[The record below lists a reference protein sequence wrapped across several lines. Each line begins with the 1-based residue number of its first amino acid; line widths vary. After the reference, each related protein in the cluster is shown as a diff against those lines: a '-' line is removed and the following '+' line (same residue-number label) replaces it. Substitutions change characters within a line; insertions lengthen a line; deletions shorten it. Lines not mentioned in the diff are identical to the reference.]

1 MKKILLTAALV
12 LAVFPALAQSQ
23 TAEEYMKRYENL
35 VSRVGSS
42 GLGVETLLDKWEA
55 DWPEDLDMLQA
66 RFLYCFDKS
75 QRVEMVTRDQSKF
88 LGQAPTLALKDSL
101 GKDVNYFQETFYDD
115 ELFGQG
121 IRYIEKAIQLAPE
134 RLDLRFNKVA
144 ALVGYEKES
153 PDMALSD
160 LKSLIDYNA
169 SQKPKWQYPGITVD
183 KDYFDAAIQ
192 EYCFVFFRYATP
204 RCYDAFRDLS
214 QKMLDYE
221 PNNTLFLDNLGSYY
235 LVARRD
241 DKSALKYYN
250 KVLKIK
256 KDDITAIRN
265 CVLLAR
271 NSKDTKL
278 EKKYLPMLAQYAETE
293 TDKAAARAR
302 LEFLSGKKK

>member
-1 MKKILLTAALV
+1 
-12 LAVFPALAQSQ
+12 
-23 TAEEYMKRYENL
+23 
-35 VSRVGSS
+35 
-42 GLGVETLLDKWEA
+42 
-55 DWPEDLDMLQA
+55 
-66 RFLYCFDKS
+66 
-75 QRVEMVTRDQSKF
+75 
-88 LGQAPTLALKDSL
+88 
-101 GKDVNYFQETFYDD
+101 
-115 ELFGQG
+115 
-121 IRYIEKAIQLAPE
+121 
-134 RLDLRFNKVA
+134 
-144 ALVGYEKES
+144 
-153 PDMALSD
+153 MALSD

-192 EYCFVFFRYATP
+192 EYCFVFFKYATP

-235 LVARRD
+235 LVAKRD
-241 DKSALKYYN
+241 DKNALKYYN

>member
-1 MKKILLTAALV
+1 MKKMLLTAVLV
-12 LAVFPALAQSQ
+12 LAAFPVLAQSQ

-42 GLGVETLLDKWEA
+42 GLCVETLLDKWEA
-55 DWPEDLDMLQA
+55 EWPEDLDMLQA

-241 DKSALKYYN
+241 DKNALKYYN

-271 NSKDTKL
+271 NAKDTKL

>member
-35 VSRVGSS
+35 VSRVGTS

-66 RFLYCFDKS
+66 R
-75 QRVEMVTRDQSKF
+75 F

-192 EYCFVFFRYATP
+192 EYCFVFFKYATP

-241 DKSALKYYN
+241 DKNALKYYN

-302 LEFLSGKKK
+302 LEFLNGKKK

>member
-35 VSRVGSS
+35 VSRVGTS

-66 RFLYCFDKS
+66 R
-75 QRVEMVTRDQSKF
+75 F

-192 EYCFVFFRYATP
+192 EYCFVFFKYATP

-235 LVARRD
+235 LVAKRD
-241 DKSALKYYN
+241 DKNALKYYN

>member
-1 MKKILLTAALV
+1 MKKNLLTAALV

-35 VSRVGSS
+35 VSRVGTS

-66 RFLYCFDKS
+66 RFLFCFDKS
-75 QRVEMVTRDQSKF
+75 QSVQMVAREQARF
-88 LGQAPTLALKDSL
+88 LGQEPTLALKDSL

-192 EYCFVFFRYATP
+192 EYCFVFFKYATP

-235 LVARRD
+235 LVAKRD
-241 DKSALKYYN
+241 DKNALKYYN

-256 KDDITAIRN
+256 KEDITAIRN

>member
-1 MKKILLTAALV
+1 MKKMLLTAALV
-12 LAVFPALAQSQ
+12 LAAFPVLAQSQ

-221 PNNTLFLDNLGSYY
+221 PDNTLFLDNLGSYY

-271 NSKDTKL
+271 NAKDTKL

-293 TDKAAARAR
+293 TDKAAARAS